1 MPVNDRALIG
11 QEVAGYYIEDIV
23 GKGGMAVVYLAL
35 DPRLSRRVALKI
47 LNPVLSVD
55 DRFRQRF
62 ILESRTVAS
71 IEHPNIIPIYE
82 ANADADGVLYI
93 AMRYVDGLDL
103 RRLIH
108 DRGPLPLGR
117 ANRIF
122 AQVAA
127 ALDAAHAH
135 DLIHR
140 DVKPAN
146 ILLAGEHVYL
156 TDFGITKHR
165 TSISGLTQT
174 DQFIGTPRYMSPE
187 QINKE
192 HIDGSADQ
200 YALACVVYEGLS
212 GRLPFQRDNDIAL
225 LWAHLAEQPAP
236 LTTLRPGLPPAVD
249 AVMSRALAKSPEQ
262 RYPSCTAFVDALR
275 AAIDT
280 PAPDA
285 EGRPLPGSGPPRT
298 PGAAPGSGPSWGE
311 GAAQRGRP
319 SWGDGAARGGPPW
332 REAGAPGG
340 GPPWGEGAA
349 RDAGRAHG
357 GDAPPGHVPGGPGP
371 DGLEGRPGYRPRSSR
386 SSGADALPGHV
397 PGGLGPDGAEG
408 GLGYGSGLSRPSGA
422 EARPG
427 HTSEGGA
434 GYAAGV
440 ARSSESLPGQAL
452 GGSHRDGAEG
462 GAGDGL
468 SGSRGRGGRLPIV
481 VAGVVAVAAALA
493 LVVMLVVSQRGE
505 SWVRFQ
511 DTRAAPLTFE
521 HPEGWTARTHADLF
535 ALASPR
541 AAEFEAMFV
550 SGANADWAAV
560 NGVITG
566 DPENAV
572 GVYVQVSDTLAAGA
586 GRDEMKAMLEGLLP
600 GEIEVSAPV
609 PDRAGNRDATRYD
622 GSLRDRNTG
631 NALGFVGY
639 VIDHRPKPI
648 LMLYFCARNS
658 CDDATQVRVRQ
669 SVVVS

>member
-1 MPVNDRALIG
+1 MNDRALIG

-108 DRGPLPLGR
+108 DRGPLPLGP
-117 ANRIF
+117 ASRIF

-192 HIDGSADQ
+192 HIDGGADQ

-225 LWAHLAEQPAP
+225 LWAHLAEQPAA
-236 LTTLRPGLPPAVD
+236 LSTLRPDLPPEVD
-249 AVMSRALAKSPEQ
+249 AVMSRALAKAPEQ

-275 AAIDT
+275 AVIDVPYGT
-280 PAPDA
+280 AVPGRSGPHAVPGQSGPHAVPGRSGPQDVPGGSAPHPAPA
-285 EGRPLPGSGPPRT
+285 AFGRAQGSPHGGPHGSPHGG
-298 PGAAPGSGPSWGE
+298 PHGGPDSAPGLSGGRDR
-311 GAAQRGRP
+311 AQGGP
-319 SWGDGAARGGPPW
+319 GRGGASASAGPHGGAGSSSGGPHAGGSPAPGGRASGW
-332 REAGAPGG
+332 SGAPGG
-340 GPPWGEGAA
+340 GQQA
-349 RDAGRAHG
+349 
-357 GDAPPGHVPGGPGP
+357 GDAYSGPLTGPGGGAETGPGRLP
-371 DGLEGRPGYRPRSSR
+371 KRGGRP
-386 SSGADALPGHV
+386 
-397 PGGLGPDGAEG
+397 
-408 GLGYGSGLSRPSGA
+408 
-422 EARPG
+422 
-427 HTSEGGA
+427 
-434 GYAAGV
+434 
-440 ARSSESLPGQAL
+440 
-452 GGSHRDGAEG
+452 
-462 GAGDGL
+462 
-468 SGSRGRGGRLPIV
+468 GRLPIV
-481 VAGVVAVAAALA
+481 AAALVAAVAALA
-493 LVVMLVVSQRGE
+493 LVVMIVISQRGE
-505 SWVRFQ
+505 SWVRYQ
-511 DTRAAPLTFE
+511 NTAAAPLTFE
-521 HPEGWTARTHADLF
+521 HPGGWTARTHADLF

-560 NGVITG
+560 NNVITG
-566 DPENAV
+566 DPESAV
-572 GVYVQVSDTLAAGA
+572 GVYVQVSDTLTAGA
-586 GRDEMKAMLEGLLP
+586 GRDEMKAMMEGLLP

-639 VIDHRPKPI
+639 VIDHQPKPI